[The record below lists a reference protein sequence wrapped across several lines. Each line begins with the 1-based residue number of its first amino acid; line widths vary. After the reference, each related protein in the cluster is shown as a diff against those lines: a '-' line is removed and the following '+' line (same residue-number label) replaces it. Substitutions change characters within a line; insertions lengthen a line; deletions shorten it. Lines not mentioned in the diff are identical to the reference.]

1 MRFSDF
7 IEVKSMQGELLVS
20 QKQNQLGC
28 TLTTKELIF
37 QKPHATYQILLTDT
51 LGLIPFT
58 LKKPTT
64 RWEALGDFLHPPRFS
79 QQYYR
84 ISASRVR
91 IINRSG
97 SHERG
102 PTDLLVPLNDRF
114 IRHMQQLSDFAV
126 ISTSV

>member
-7 IEVKSMQGELLVS
+7 IQVKSMQGELLIS

-37 QKPHATYQILLTDT
+37 QKPHASYQIMLTDT

-58 LKKPTT
+58 LKKPASH
-64 RWEALGDFLHPPRFS
+64 WESLGDSTHRPRFT
-79 QQYYR
+79 QHYYR

-91 IINRSG
+91 IINRNG

-114 IRHMQQLSDFAV
+114 IRHIQKLTDFTA